1 MSAAL
6 REFGPA
12 FTAPE
17 TDRRM
22 SEQNRLNLQ
31 LVRAVALILLF
42 GVAGLRVASK
52 ANSCLPKSNPAHFTS
67 AATKMEQT
75 HPPAIPDYAPVQ
87 LESAPPPEAA
97 PILEG
102 HWEEVEL
109 LPPIEL
115 VLASSAQHRAPPA
128 IA

>member
-52 ANSCLPKSNPAHFTS
+52 ANSRLPKSNPAHFTS

-75 HPPAIPDYAPVQ
+75 QPPAIPERAQ
-87 LESAPPPEAA
+87 LRLESYPVLEATA
-97 PILEG
+97 AQEG
-102 HWEEVEL
+102 HWQEVEL